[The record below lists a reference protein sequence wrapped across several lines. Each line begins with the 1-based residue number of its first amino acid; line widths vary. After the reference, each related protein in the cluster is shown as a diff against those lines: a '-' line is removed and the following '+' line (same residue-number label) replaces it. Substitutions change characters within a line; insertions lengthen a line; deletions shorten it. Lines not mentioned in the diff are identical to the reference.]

1 MQLRPLETMEGM
13 IKVAEELE
21 RLIPEVDEAFHIETH
36 GIDIISPQE
45 RHGSPRQLF
54 WVWISATFT
63 ISNVIIGQLFPAL
76 GLSLWDSLAVA
87 VICSISY
94 VAVGLSSIQGP
105 VAGTATLTISRAS
118 FGVRGNVIPAL
129 LSWVVLVGWES
140 VTVVLTVTSLLLV
153 AQLLHLPHT
162 GAVVTLAAMGI
173 ALILTFSVPILGHAT
188 IMKMQR
194 ILAYAMGVFVL
205 VMIPLILPKVNW
217 AFAPSSSHLAA
228 HGVLATFVLACSIGI
243 MGSSLSWPNYAS
255 DYSRYFPADTPPKAI
270 IKYTT
275 LGAGIGS
282 FIFMSLGIL
291 LGSFVSPALFSANP
305 MLGTMGV
312 LPVWYAFPFLF
323 LVVVGQIANNYM
335 NSYSSS
341 MSFLAMG
348 VHLPRYWSV
357 VIDAVISSL
366 IALYALFLAPGF
378 LSFFENFLSL
388 SILFLGPWTGIFIT
402 HYFLFRGRYDSPS
415 LVTMSAKNRY
425 WYSKGANPAGF
436 IALITG
442 AFAAFW
448 TVNSALWV
456 SPFSTHFLGS
466 MDLSA
471 FVGPIVA
478 SAVYYILMHQTAAAA
493 EQPAIS
499 QSKIL

>member
-1 MQLRPLETMEGM
+1 M
-13 IKVAEELE
+13 AEELE
-21 RLIPEVDEAFHIETH
+21 KLIPEDDEAFHIETH
-36 GIDIISPQE
+36 GIDIISAAE

-54 WVWISATFT
+54 WVWIASTFT
-63 ISNVIIGQLFPAL
+63 ISGVIIGQLFPTL
-76 GLSLWDSLAVA
+76 GLSLWESLGVA
-87 VICSISY
+87 VICSLSY

-105 VAGTATLTISRAS
+105 AAGTATLTISRAT
-118 FGVRGNVIPAL
+118 FGVRGNVIPSL
-129 LSWVVLVGWES
+129 LSWLVLVGWES
-140 VTVVLTVTSLLLV
+140 VTVVLTVISLLLV

-162 GAVVTLAAMGI
+162 GAIATLVAMAI

-194 ILAYAMGVFVL
+194 ILAYAMAVCVL

-217 AFAPSSSHLAA
+217 AFAPSASHLAA

-255 DYSRYFPADTPPKAI
+255 DYSRYFPEDTSPKSI
-270 IKYTT
+270 IQYTT
-275 LGAGIGS
+275 WGAGIGS

-323 LVVVGQIANNYM
+323 LVVIGQIANNYM

-357 VIDAVISSL
+357 VIDALISSM

-388 SILFLGPWTGIFIT
+388 SILFLGPWTGVFIT
-402 HYFLFRGRYDSPS
+402 HYFLFRGHYDSPS
-415 LVTMSAKNRY
+415 LVTMSPKSRY

-442 AFAAFW
+442 AFVAFW

-456 SPFSTHFLGS
+456 SPVSAHFLGG
-466 MDLSA
+466 MDISS
-471 FVGPIVA
+471 FVGPLVG
-478 SAVYYILMHQTAAAA
+478 SAVYYILMRKTTTVV
-493 EQPAIS
+493 EQPTIS
-499 QSKIL
+499 QSSMF